1 MPTPPPQLLIGDTAG
16 VFPLADASLIQSFA
30 LGLMIAGAI
39 IGAWSMRSSIAEV
52 MRRVLK
58 RPETPEASAPY
69 SRPVG
74 GEREE
79 RGPTQSESLSSV
91 MADAEEL
98 AQLLADRMDRQ
109 AARLEQLIAAADDR
123 LARLEKALAQPVP
136 RGPNRQDLTDPMS
149 RQVYDL
155 SDRGLPSVEIARQ
168 LNQQTGKVELIL
180 ALRQHT

>member
-1 MPTPPPQLLIGDTAG
+1 MPTPVLISDLTLSS
-16 VFPLADASLIQSFA
+16 VFPLADASLIQSIA

-39 IGAWSMRSSIAEV
+39 IGAWSMRSSIAEIA
-52 MRRVLK
+52 RRVLK
-58 RPETPEASAPY
+58 RPETPGASDVPY
-69 SRPVG
+69 SRPLAG
-74 GEREE
+74 PGDE

-136 RGPNRQDLTDPMS
+136 RGPNRQDMTDPLS

-180 ALRQHT
+180 ALRQH